1 MAQKLIQTQAQTQTQ
16 QQRLS
21 QQQMLQVKL
30 LQMPLAEL
38 EQNIALELDDNPA
51 LEERRD
57 DFDDPHTGAD
67 TSSDDLREETPDD
80 AAGTAD
86 DGTADLAAADDS
98 YERKSEREEREE
110 ALDNALANLGSDDEM
125 PQADHYAT
133 AADYNSADYEEMV
146 WGDTTSFY
154 DKLKEQMGLLELTD
168 QQQEIMEYLIGSL
181 DDDGILRKPLDD
193 IADEL
198 AIYHG
203 IDISEKDVEDMLR
216 LLQRF
221 DPAGIGARSL
231 QECLL
236 LQVQR
241 RPAGKLKDLMTS
253 VLTHHYDDFV
263 KKHWDKISTALNI
276 NDEQAAT
283 VHREIL
289 KLNPK
294 PGASLGETMGRSTQ
308 QITPDFIV
316 DTDDEGHVSFTIN
329 HGRMPELK
337 VSPDFASMVEHY
349 RTNKQKMTRTDKEA
363 LLYAKEKVEKAQ
375 GYIEAIQQRQ
385 HTLYVTMKAIIDWQ
399 MKFFQDGD
407 EADLK
412 PMNLMDI
419 EKKTQL
425 DKSTISR
432 VCNQKYAQTRWGT
445 FRLRFFFKN
454 SYVTQEGEVIST
466 QKIKIALKDLI
477 DHEDKK
483 KPLSDD
489 VLAKEMKKRGFP
501 VARRTIAKYR
511 EQLHLPVARL
521 RKG

>member
-1 MAQKLIQTQAQTQTQ
+1 
-16 QQRLS
+16 
-21 QQQMLQVKL
+21 MLQVKL

-80 AAGTAD
+80 ADGTAD
-86 DGTADLAAADDS
+86 DSTADLAAADDS

-133 AADYNSADYEEMV
+133 ATDYNSADYEEMV

-168 QQQEIMEYLIGSL
+168 QQLEIMEYLIGSL

-241 RPAGKLKDLMTS
+241 RPASKLKDLMTS

-276 NDEQAAT
+276 NDEQATT

-294 PGASLGETMGRSTQ
+294 PEPRSARPWGAAPSKSHPTSSSTPM
-308 QITPDFIV
+308 TKDM
-316 DTDDEGHVSFTIN
+316 SA
-329 HGRMPELK
+329 
-337 VSPDFASMVEHY
+337 SP
-349 RTNKQKMTRTDKEA
+349 
-363 LLYAKEKVEKAQ
+363 
-375 GYIEAIQQRQ
+375 
-385 HTLYVTMKAIIDWQ
+385 
-399 MKFFQDGD
+399 
-407 EADLK
+407 
-412 PMNLMDI
+412 
-419 EKKTQL
+419 
-425 DKSTISR
+425 STTAT
-432 VCNQKYAQTRWGT
+432 CQN
-445 FRLRFFFKN
+445 
-454 SYVTQEGEVIST
+454 
-466 QKIKIALKDLI
+466 
-477 DHEDKK
+477 
-483 KPLSDD
+483 
-489 VLAKEMKKRGFP
+489 
-501 VARRTIAKYR
+501 
-511 EQLHLPVARL
+511 
-521 RKG
+521 